1 MNFYVY
7 HGFTLGLINMLCHNI
22 SNRKIDD
29 ISKKV
34 TGTYNEKDVVFYFD
48 FSTENFPD
56 LTYKELS
63 CGYHIISREE
73 AVQNPFF
80 LQDMGKYQKEVG
92 FPNCLQNEYDLLNS
106 EIDFNVYHWIL
117 FWNFGENKFI
127 HLGTINLTK
136 NGEFSKLKKLVDNTI
151 FFSDNYIHEHTPY
164 ADINPKKLHK
174 SLTND
179 VFMWNYY
186 AQITWAN
193 EFKNVFKHLNPP
205 NKLCVSFR
213 SPKPHRIEIC
223 KKLSN
228 KNLKD
233 VYISYSSSFFEKRKG
248 QKDPSWKELEYD
260 KVYDTLSTI
269 KNLNINKIGKYSDSD
284 FENLEAAGNSSSYME
299 FDYYFRILYQAKIQL
314 LDETHSYLKDEQDI
328 PVNLSEKTYILL
340 LANIP
345 FISTHHYP
353 IDLIQEHILNLEYPY
368 YMEIKEASN
377 DTNKLIEFIDRL
389 IQNFDEMYPKIKEW
403 TNTIH
408 QELQRRLKEENSFL
422 EYMTGKNLGYNEIF

>member
-1 MNFYVY
+1 MKFFVY

-29 ISKKV
+29 TNKKV
-34 TGTYNEKDVVFYFD
+34 TGKYNQVDVTFYFD
-48 FSTENFPD
+48 FSKENYPELTDND
-56 LTYKELS
+56 LSY
-63 CGYHIISREE
+63 GYHIILREE
-73 AVQNPFF
+73 AIKNRFFIQN
-80 LQDMGKYQKEVG
+80 LGEYQNKLG
-92 FPNCLQNEYDLLNS
+92 FPDCLHSEYKSLDSNI
-106 EIDFNVYHWIL
+106 EFHVYNWIL

-127 HLGTINLTK
+127 HLGIENLDK
-136 NGEFSKLKKLVDNTI
+136 NEEFLKLKKIVNNTI
-151 FFSDNYIHEHTPY
+151 FFSDNYVHEHTPY
-164 ADINPKKLHK
+164 ASINAEKLLK

-223 KKLSN
+223 KKLGN
-228 KNLKD
+228 KNLEG

-248 QKDPSWKELEYD
+248 QKDPSWKEMEYD
-260 KVYDTLSTI
+260 KVYDTLSNI
-269 KNLNINKIGKYSDSD
+269 KNLNINKIGKYSDCD

-299 FDYYFRILYQAKIQL
+299 FDYYFRILHQAKIQL
-314 LDETHSYLKDEQDI
+314 LDETHSYLEYNDSTTPI
-328 PVNLSEKTYILL
+328 NLSEKTYILL

-353 IDLIQEHILNLEYPY
+353 IDLIQEHILNLEHPY
-368 YMEIKEASN
+368 YMEIKNASISVDN
-377 DTNKLIEFIDRL
+377 LVKFIEKLID
-389 IQNFDEMYPKIKEW
+389 NFDEMYPKIKEW
-403 TNTIH
+403 TNLVH
-408 QELQRRLKEENSFL
+408 MELQRRIRTENSFL
-422 EYMTGKNLGYNEIF
+422 EHMTTKI